1 MKLVDRLIKN
11 ITNKKAKGR
20 FVMESSKVYF
30 TKEITPESLVKIFE
44 AVGRNL
50 PGNVGVKI
58 STGEPGGHNYLKPEL
73 IKDLVNKL
81 NGTIVENC
89 TAYGGK
95 RQALSDHLKCVED
108 HGFTKIAKVDILDA
122 DGEFSIPTREGSKH
136 LKEDIVGSHTENY
149 DSILMLSH
157 FKGHAMGGFGGAL
170 KNMSIGMASTRGKL
184 NIHSAGAENQEQ
196 AYVWSHLP
204 AQDDFLESMA
214 EACTAVVDYFDKKG
228 GIVYINV
235 INNLS
240 VDCDCDSDP
249 ETPCMQDIGITASL
263 DPVAIDRASLDLIYK
278 SQDPGR
284 DHFLERVETRHGA
297 HTIEHAV
304 TLGLGTTFYELV
316 NIDK

>member
-1 MKLVDRLIKN
+1 M
-11 ITNKKAKGR
+11 GR
-20 FVMESSKVYF
+20 VKVYF
-30 TKEITPESLVKIFE
+30 TKEITADSLLKIYE
-44 AVGRNL
+44 ALGKEL
-50 PGNVGVKI
+50 KGNVGVKI

-73 IKDLVNKL
+73 IEKLVKNV

-95 RQALSDHLKCVED
+95 RQALEDHLRCVED
-108 HGFTKIAKVDILDA
+108 HGFTKIANVDILDSE
-122 DGEFSIPTREGSKH
+122 GEISIPTRKESKH
-136 LKEDIVGSHTENY
+136 LKEDIIGSHSENY

-170 KNMSIGMASTRGKL
+170 KNMSIGMASTKGKL
-184 NIHSAGAENQEQ
+184 YIHSAGSDNLNQE
-196 AYVWSHLP
+196 YVWSHLP
-204 AQDDFLESMA
+204 EQDAFLESMA
-214 EACTAVVDYFDKKG
+214 EADCAVADYYAKKG

-240 VDCDCDSDP
+240 VDCDCDSNP
-249 ETPCMQDIGITASL
+249 ETPCMGDIGITASL

-304 TLGLGTTFYELV
+304 TLNLGTTFYEII

>member
-1 MKLVDRLIKN
+1 
-11 ITNKKAKGR
+11 
-20 FVMESSKVYF
+20 MEKVKVYF
-30 TKEITPESLVKIFE
+30 TKEITPESLVKIYE
-44 AVGRNL
+44 AVGKVL
-50 PGNVGVKI
+50 KGNVGVKI

-73 IKDLVNKL
+73 IKDLVNKV

-95 RQALSDHLKCVED
+95 RQKLEDHLKCVED

-122 DGEFSIPTREGSKH
+122 EGEFSIPTREGSKH
-136 LKEDIVGSHTENY
+136 LKEDIIGDHTKKY

-170 KNMSIGMASTRGKL
+170 KNMSIGMASTKGKL
-184 NIHSAGAENQEQ
+184 NIHSAGSDNLDQ

-204 AQDDFLESMA
+204 EQDDFLESMA
-214 EACTAVVDYFDKKG
+214 EACSAVMDYYEKRD

-240 VDCDCDSDP
+240 VDCDCDSNP
-249 ETPCMQDIGITASL
+249 ETPCMKDIGIIASI
-263 DPVAIDRASLDLIYK
+263 DPVAADRASLDLIYK

-304 TLGLGTTFYELV
+304 TLGLGTTFYEF
-316 NIDK
+316 IDLDK

>member
-1 MKLVDRLIKN
+1 MGI
-11 ITNKKAKGR
+11 
-20 FVMESSKVYF
+20 
-30 TKEITPESLVKIFE
+30 
-44 AVGRNL
+44 
-50 PGNVGVKI
+50 KI

-73 IKDLVNKL
+73 IKDIVSKL

-95 RQALSDHLKCVED
+95 RQRLEDHLKCVED
-108 HGFTKIAKVDILDA
+108 HGFTKIAKVDILDSE
-122 DGEFSIPTREGSKH
+122 GEFSIPTKTGSIH
-136 LKEDIVGSHTENY
+136 LREDIVGSHLENY

-157 FKGHAMGGFGGAL
+157 FKGHMMGGFGGAL
-170 KNMSIGMASTRGKL
+170 KNMSIGVASTKGKL

-196 AYVWSHLP
+196 EYVWSHLP

-214 EACTAVVDYFDKKG
+214 EACSAVMDYYDNKG

-240 VDCDCDSDP
+240 VDCDCDSNP
-249 ETPCMQDIGITASL
+249 EEPCMKDIGIVASL

-278 SQDPGR
+278 SNDPGR
-284 DHFLERVETRHGA
+284 EHFLERVETRHGA

-304 TLGLGTTFYELV
+304 TLGLGTTFYEMV
-316 NIDK
+316 SIDK